1 MQSTPQLQK
10 YSNLMKSNKT
20 IIWMFWLQTSE
31 NRKKEIFKITTT
43 IVSKLILIYF
53 PNIIYSEYLK
63 SLSLS
68 IVIKRIK
75 RKILSTFVSKKYWKK
90 QLNAKVFPANNKL
103 PNFQLE
109 NRLWGSQVINS
120 TLIMESLLFMH
131 PGKSCHKSWAGVLR

>member
-43 IVSKLILIYF
+43 IIFIVSKLILIYF
-53 PNIIYSEYLK
+53 ANIIYSEYLK

-90 QLNAKVFPANNKL
+90 
-103 PNFQLE
+103 
-109 NRLWGSQVINS
+109 
-120 TLIMESLLFMH
+120 
-131 PGKSCHKSWAGVLR
+131 

>member
-1 MQSTPQLQK
+1 M
-10 YSNLMKSNKT
+10 
-20 IIWMFWLQTSE
+20 WMFWLQTSE
-31 NRKKEIFKITTT
+31 NRKKEIFKITTTT

-90 QLNAKVFPANNKL
+90 QFNAKVFPANNKK

>member
-53 PNIIYSEYLK
+53 PNIINNEYLK

-90 QLNAKVFPANNKL
+90 
-103 PNFQLE
+103 
-109 NRLWGSQVINS
+109 
-120 TLIMESLLFMH
+120 
-131 PGKSCHKSWAGVLR
+131 